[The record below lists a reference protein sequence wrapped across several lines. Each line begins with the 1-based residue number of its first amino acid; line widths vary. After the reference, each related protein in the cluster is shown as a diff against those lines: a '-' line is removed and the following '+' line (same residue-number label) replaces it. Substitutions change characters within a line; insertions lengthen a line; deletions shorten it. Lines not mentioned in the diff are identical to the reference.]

1 MRVYLILFLFLFT
14 AAPAMAQL
22 LGGQSVYSFLEL
34 PVSPQLTALGQV
46 NVSQQHTDI
55 TLSAMNP
62 ALLRADHH
70 GQLAAGYTRYFGD
83 VQYGH
88 AMGGYHAEGIG
99 TTFAAGIRYVN
110 YGRLAHTDAGG
121 NVLGIFAPRDMVVQ
135 VSASRRYLQRWHYG
149 VTVKYINSRY
159 QVYRS
164 SGIGVD
170 VGITYQD
177 TTHGLQVGLVAK
189 NMGGQFRA
197 YVAGM
202 QEPLPFDLQI
212 GISKKLSKVPL
223 QLSAALHHIHQFDI
237 RYGGASVDGEEP
249 GKGGGIDQFFRHAVV
264 SAQWYIGRYVELDLG
279 YNHLLR
285 KELAWQE
292 PGLSGFS
299 GGVGIVTRKLQLR
312 YARSWFQQGRAFNQL
327 GIQVSLPAFSMK
339 V

>member
-1 MRVYLILFLFLFT
+1 MRIYLILFLFLFP
-14 AAPAMAQL
+14 AAPVMAQL

-46 NVSQQHTDI
+46 NVSQQHQDI

-62 ALLRADHH
+62 ALLRPAHD
-70 GQLAAGYTRYFGD
+70 GQLSASYARYFGD

-88 AMGGYHAEGIG
+88 AMGGYYAEGIG
-99 TTFAAGIRYVN
+99 MTFAGGIRYIN
-110 YGRLAHTDAGG
+110 YGNLTHTDAGG
-121 NVLGIFAPRDMVVQ
+121 NVLGTFTPRDMVVQ
-135 VSASRRYLQRWHYG
+135 VSASRRYLQRWRYG
-149 VTVKYINSRY
+149 VTVKYISSRY

-177 TTHGLQVGLVAK
+177 TTHGLQIGLVAK
-189 NMGGQFRA
+189 NMGGQLRA
-197 YVAGM
+197 YVSGM
-202 QEPLPFDLQI
+202 REPLPFDLQI
-212 GISKKLSKVPL
+212 GISKRLTKVPL

-237 RYGGASVDGEEP
+237 QYGGAGIDGEE
-249 GKGGGIDQFFRHAVV
+249 GSKGSGIDRFFRHAVV

-285 KELAWQE
+285 KELAWQQA
-292 PGLSGFS
+292 GLSGFS

-327 GIQVSLPAFSMK
+327 GVQVSLPAFRMK